1 MAIRARPKPR
11 PDVALHHD
19 IKFSFARQ
27 ISERRVTDRAA
38 EAGRVM
44 FILSFRCWD
53 CLNVICAARH
63 MSVGRFESWAP
74 GSSLLKLVP
83 LPRSEITCYCF
94 APALHCSAVLANCQ
108 YGLTTKARPHRVITY
123 LEVLLLQRHRHR
135 RRVQMES
142 RYYFAFLANCE
153 MKSIGTG
160 NIMVEFFSAAIELNV
175 WKQKKNSILNHGLSA
190 IMSIAHIFSFCN
202 LYYDHHV
209 VVCTRPAR

>member
-38 EAGRVM
+38 EASRVM

-123 LEVLLLQRHRHR
+123 LEVL
-135 RRVQMES
+135 
-142 RYYFAFLANCE
+142 A
-153 MKSIGTG
+153 K
-160 NIMVEFFSAAIELNV
+160 FFSSATDTDVVFKWNLATTLPSWRIAKWSLSEPGILWWNSFPPLSSLMSEN
-175 WKQKKNSILNHGLSA
+175 KKKTVS
-190 IMSIAHIFSFCN
+190 
-202 LYYDHHV
+202 
-209 VVCTRPAR
+209 